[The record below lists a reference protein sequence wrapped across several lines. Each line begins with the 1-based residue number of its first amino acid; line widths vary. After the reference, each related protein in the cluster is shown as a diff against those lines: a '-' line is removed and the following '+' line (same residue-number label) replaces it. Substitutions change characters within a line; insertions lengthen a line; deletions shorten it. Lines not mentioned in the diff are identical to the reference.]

1 MGVDWLSLV
10 GRPGDVV
17 FKETT
22 QRQRA
27 TWAEEMYT

>member
-17 FKETT
+17 FGETT